1 MDVDIWAWVAD
12 TQRQLHEAGN
22 TGLAIALGDLP
33 AQALEGRYAQLDV
46 MAPAVAQQAE
56 ALELPWLEFF
66 ARHWHL
72 LGRIGD
78 RAQGAVALGDAKAL
92 LEFADRE
99 DTKDC
104 PSVPAAV
111 EALALCQ
118 ANIDGP
124 GYAAERLAAIG
135 AALEGVEPS
144 SPAYCGLVTQYVSAL
159 SDAGEVEQAVTY
171 YESAVAARRG
181 ADGQVSWELA
191 AMGVRALLAA
201 GRVEEALVELD
212 SAKEF
217 PADDPVAKDHREGV
231 LRALVLATAGRP
243 TQALE
248 ALPDLDV
255 VGDHPREWVEW
266 ARAVRLLSE
275 VITNTWQL
283 GRVLRQWMAYFE
295 TMGVHHGRV
304 ELALIAGEL
313 ALARQGIWQAQA
325 LADLAESWMGEL
337 RSAEGLTERVAALR
351 AAAEAATPPPPPGP
365 QDELVAY
372 FDAADGHNADPE
384 RWVGWLWPLSG
395 TDLPATRRH
404 TTTLG
409 FLGYAPL
416 GAEILWKTIVE
427 NADPATAEEE
437 DIAYLT
443 GVLIEAEQDE
453 RVERFAA
460 LLPAPVGHMVLAR
473 LHRARERWEET
484 KTEADKSLEAG
495 AEGTVALEARRML
508 AGATQQLGDNAKG
521 AEILRELVESG
532 AGEEEDTW
540 RMIVMATAAENWDLV
555 RQGAAKLGMQLNSTE
570 GPIEEEWHLVRVVL
584 PMSDGSQREVLAVR
598 TGPATA
604 RLLIPQPRGMDYNA
618 GDVVVIDPRPLE
630 PVPETAEEQESFVIP
645 FAGVALLR
653 PGGYTSWFFDGAA
666 PSEEDWTEFN
676 EVMAERGWPMWV
688 YSDENYTV
696 THPTSGE
703 RLQGVY
709 GWIAI
714 PPGVEPVELD
724 AVLDDATE
732 RWSHPLA
739 WVDLARSAGIEV
751 ERHERIIK
759 EYGL

>member
-46 MAPAVAQQAE
+46 MAPAVAQQAG
-56 ALELPWLEFF
+56 ALELPWLELF
-66 ARHWHL
+66 ARYWHL
-72 LGRIGD
+72 AGRIGD
-78 RAQGAVALGDAKAL
+78 RAQGAVALGDAEAL
-92 LEFADRE
+92 SEFTGRE
-99 DTKDC
+99 DTREC

-111 EALALCQ
+111 EALALTQ
-118 ANIDGP
+118 ANTDGP
-124 GYAAERLAAIG
+124 GYAAERLAALG
-135 AALEGVEPS
+135 AALEGLEPAS
-144 SPAYCGLVTQYVSAL
+144 AAYCGLVTQYVSAL
-159 SDAGEVEQAVTY
+159 SDAGEIEQAVTY
-171 YESAVAARRG
+171 YESAVGARRA

-201 GRVEEALVELD
+201 DRAQEALVELD
-212 SAKEF
+212 AAKEF
-217 PADDPVAKDHREGV
+217 PADDPVAKEHREGV
-231 LRALVLATAGRP
+231 LRALVLASVGRKAE
-243 TQALE
+243 ALE

-255 VGDHPREWVEW
+255 VGDHPRDWVEW
-266 ARAVRLLSE
+266 ARAVRLLGD

-295 TMGVHHGRV
+295 TMGGHRARV

-313 ALARQGIWQAQA
+313 ALGRQGVWQAKA
-325 LADLAESWMGEL
+325 LADLAEAWLGDL
-337 RSAEGLTERVAALR
+337 RTTEGLPERVAELR
-351 AAAEAATPPPPPGP
+351 AAAEAATELPAPGP

-384 RWVGWLWPLSG
+384 RWVGWLWPVSG

-427 NADPATAEEE
+427 DADPATAEEE

-443 GVLIEAEQDE
+443 GVLVEAGQDE
-453 RVERFAA
+453 RVEQVAA
-460 LLPAPVGHMVLAR
+460 MLPAPAAHLALAR
-473 LHRARERWEET
+473 LHRARERWDDT
-484 KTEADKSLEAG
+484 TAEAEKSIEAG
-495 AEGTVALEARRML
+495 AEGTVLVEARRLL
-508 AGATQQLGDNAKG
+508 AGAAQQLGDNAKG
-521 AEILRELVESG
+521 AEILRDLVDSG
-532 AGEEEDTW
+532 TGEEEDVW
-540 RMIVMATAAENWDLV
+540 RMIVMATAAEDWALV
-555 RQGAAKLGMQLNSTE
+555 RKGATKLGMPLDSTE
-570 GPIEEEWHLVRVVL
+570 GPIEEEWHLVRVIMSV
-584 PMSDGSQREVLAVR
+584 SDGSQREVLAVR

-618 GDVVVIDPRPLE
+618 GDIVVIDPRPLE
-630 PVPETAEEQESFVIP
+630 PVPENPEEQESFVIP
-645 FAGVALLR
+645 FAGVSLLR

-688 YSDENYTV
+688 YSDESYTI

-709 GWIAI
+709 GWIAV

-739 WVDLARSAGIEV
+739 WLDLARSAGIEV
-751 ERHERIIK
+751 ERHERIVK